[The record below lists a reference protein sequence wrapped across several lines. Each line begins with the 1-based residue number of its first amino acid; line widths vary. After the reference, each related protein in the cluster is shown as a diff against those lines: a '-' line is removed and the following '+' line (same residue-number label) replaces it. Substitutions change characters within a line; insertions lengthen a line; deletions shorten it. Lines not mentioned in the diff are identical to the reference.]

1 MKQNEKLK
9 LCISYSHL
17 DEKHIEEFIKHI
29 APLTTKGL
37 IDHWYDRKIIAGQYL
52 QENIDNNL
60 ENADILCL
68 FISANFL
75 SSPACIEEKKNA
87 LVLKKKK
94 GIAIVPIIL
103 SVCGWLD
110 DKDISQLL
118 ALPTDGKPISDFPD
132 FNNAWH
138 NVYNGLK
145 DVIEKENKI
154 KQLNITKQFS
164 SFLQDT
170 ELLAKAHSQ
179 KDKVLLED
187 IFVYPELEKYD
198 DLGEYEKKNS
208 SEKFIYDFSDYPKI
222 LIAGE
227 NQSGKT
233 TLCKKIFIE
242 LREKNYVP
250 VYISN
255 KDNQDPGK
263 IENKISKAYKEQ
275 YETIP
280 IEEIDKKRIVPI
292 IDDFHFVKK
301 KGKHIVD
308 LTPYNH
314 QIVVVDDIFSLNFKD
329 ENILKSFTRFKI
341 MEFIPSLRNQLI
353 EKWTYLTEKKNN
365 VNHNENKTYENID
378 NTTEFVN
385 TALGNIFCTGIMPS
399 YPFFIL
405 SVISLY
411 ETIEKPLDQEITS
424 QGYCYQALIYMY
436 LKKQG
441 VKTDEVDTYI
451 NFLTKLAFFF
461 YTAKKDELSIN
472 EFDSFMKSY
481 SDKYNLTI
489 EQETLLNNLQ
499 QTQIIALD
507 SFNNYSFCRPYLYY
521 FFVAKH
527 LADHVYDNKSI
538 IDFIIGNLHK
548 DENAYIAIFISHHSK
563 NEAVLDEFILNAF
576 CFFDKY
582 EPATLSK
589 EELKFFDEQVD
600 IIVKA
605 VLPPINVTPEKE
617 RVKRL
622 EAQDKVEQI
631 NGDKRRNVLKE
642 EKSDDDFA
650 MELRRSVKT
659 VEVMGCIVKNRHG
672 SLEKLRLEVIF
683 EEAMKV
689 HLRILTSFFKLI
701 KDEKAQQDIIKF
713 ISDRLKMVIE
723 DKEKKDRENKRHSKP
738 LNREKLEN
746 LSKIIFWNTNFF
758 VVYGAINKIIHSLG
772 SNKLTEVIEKVCN
785 KENTPASFL
794 IRHGMLMWYN
804 KNLQID
810 NIIKKIDEDDFSE
823 TTKKVMKF
831 MIVNHCSMHSID
843 FKEKQKIEHKF
854 GVPSQRL
861 LIQHDKGNEH

>member
-1 MKQNEKLK
+1 MKQNDKLK
-9 LCISYSHL
+9 LFISYSHL
-17 DEKHIEEFIKHI
+17 DEEHIKEFIKHI
-29 APLTTKGL
+29 APLKNNGL
-37 IDHWYDRKIIAGQYL
+37 IETWYDRKIIAGQDF
-52 QENIDNNL
+52 QDNIDNNL
-60 ENADILCL
+60 GNADIVCL

-75 SSPACIEEKKNA
+75 SSDACMKEKNNA
-87 LVLKKKK
+87 LELKKKK
-94 GIAIVPIIL
+94 GIAVVSVIL
-103 SVCGWLD
+103 SKCGWLD
-110 DKDISQLL
+110 DKKISLSL
-118 ALPTDGKPISDFPD
+118 VLPTDGNPISDFANSND
-132 FNNAWH
+132 AWN

-145 DVIEKENKI
+145 EVIEEEIKI
-154 KQLNITKQFS
+154 KQLNITEQFS
-164 SFLQDT
+164 FFLQDT

-198 DLGEYEKKNS
+198 DLGEYQKKNS
-208 SEKFIYDFSDYPKI
+208 SEKFLDDFSDYPKI

-233 TLCKKIFIE
+233 TLCKIIFID

-255 KDNQDPGK
+255 KDNQDSGK

-275 YETIP
+275 YEIIP

-308 LTPYNH
+308 LTPYDH

-329 ENILKSFTRFKI
+329 ETILKSFTRFKI
-341 MEFIPSLRNQLI
+341 REYIPSLRNQLI
-353 EKWTYLTEKKNN
+353 EKWIYLTEKKNN
-365 VNHNENKTYENID
+365 VNHNENKIYENID
-378 NTTEFVN
+378 HTTEFVN
-385 TALGNIFCTGIMPS
+385 TALGKIFGTGIMPS

-461 YTAKKDELSIN
+461 YTAKKNELSIN

-489 EQETLLNNLQ
+489 VQETLLNNLQ

-507 SFNNYSFCRPYLYY
+507 NFNNYSFCRPYLYY

-527 LADHVYDNKSI
+527 LADHVDDNKSI
-538 IDFIIGNLHK
+538 IDLIIGNLHK

-589 EELKFFDEQVD
+589 EELRFFDEQVD

-617 RVKRL
+617 RIKRL
-622 EAQDKVEQI
+622 EEQDKVEKI
-631 NGDKRRNVLKE
+631 NGDKKRNVLE
-642 EKSDDDFA
+642 EEISDDDFA
-650 MELRRSVKT
+650 MELRRSIKT

-672 SLEKLRLEVIF
+672 SLEKLRLEDIF

-713 ISDRLKMVIE
+713 ISDRLKIVIE

-758 VVYGAINKIIHSLG
+758 VVYGTINKIIHSLG

-810 NIIKKIDEDDFSE
+810 NIIKKIDEHDFSE

-831 MIVNHCSMHSID
+831 MIVNHCSMHLVD

-854 GVPSQRL
+854 GIPSQRL
-861 LIQHDKGNEH
+861 LIQQVKENEH